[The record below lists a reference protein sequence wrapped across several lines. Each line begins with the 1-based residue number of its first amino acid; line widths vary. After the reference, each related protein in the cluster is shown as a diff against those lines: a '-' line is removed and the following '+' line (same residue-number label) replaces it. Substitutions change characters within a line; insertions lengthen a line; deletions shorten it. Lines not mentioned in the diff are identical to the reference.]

1 MKTNSLKKAFS
12 ALALAAVAVS
22 ATSVSAYADSYKYDA
37 ASGGAYSDKLTADQI
52 NAAEVKAKI
61 TATKEV
67 ITLDEAKA
75 NPTRTIE
82 INIASGQDK
91 AYYASTGIHY
101 YVDSRLT
108 IVTNRVGAPAG
119 TRGDATEYLDAVSF
133 DPDDPS
139 INNPN
144 DPDMQKGI
152 FISSAA
158 KDDFGFDGLMYSFQ
172 VQLPSDVAEGDVFPI
187 DIKYVS
193 VNTYDTFSPSD
204 SLSARSRAIQAYAF
218 TQGIYNAEYNNN
230 FKADAADVE
239 KVPALADIKGEYDGY
254 IAIEAATTTSSTTT
268 TTTTTSEETTT
279 TSTTLTAAATT
290 ATAASTTAKATT
302 ASATTA
308 SATTAKATT
317 AAATTAKATTAK
329 ATTAAATTTKAATT
343 AAASSSPKTGVAG
356 VGVAAAG
363 LAVAVGTAFVLRR
376 RED

>member
-82 INIASGQDK
+82 INVASGQDK

-133 DPDDPS
+133 DPDDQQP
-139 INNPN
+139 
-144 DPDMQKGI
+144 
-152 FISSAA
+152 
-158 KDDFGFDGLMYSFQ
+158 
-172 VQLPSDVAEGDVFPI
+172 
-187 DIKYVS
+187 
-193 VNTYDTFSPSD
+193 
-204 SLSARSRAIQAYAF
+204 
-218 TQGIYNAEYNNN
+218 
-230 FKADAADVE
+230 
-239 KVPALADIKGEYDGY
+239 
-254 IAIEAATTTSSTTT
+254 
-268 TTTTTSEETTT
+268 
-279 TSTTLTAAATT
+279 
-290 ATAASTTAKATT
+290 
-302 ASATTA
+302 
-308 SATTAKATT
+308 
-317 AAATTAKATTAK
+317 
-329 ATTAAATTTKAATT
+329 
-343 AAASSSPKTGVAG
+343 
-356 VGVAAAG
+356 
-363 LAVAVGTAFVLRR
+363 
-376 RED
+376 